1 MVRRRLLKN
10 HRIFPVVQYYFKYKD
25 EDWSKIE
32 IPDNILLEINAIG
45 HFVIVLKNII
55 KDAGCGKP
63 LMRFYKVDYYDTLCA
78 EAQVASEYLRRG
90 YLIRWPSI
98 FCQDP
103 PDLEIYDPETKI
115 DIDVEVK
122 IKESRGSIENIFN
135 SMSKGLQSL
144 KKRSNKDKP
153 AIIVVHNKD
162 DMGWENWLNN
172 DEVKKRLESRL
183 RNRGYDIVSG
193 VIFSG
198 GNGLMDIDGS
208 KQHFTRYL
216 AYTSRVAKCKLPKGF
231 LESSI

>member
-1 MVRRRLLKN
+1 MNHKAPAIPLYDKDIPCIIDEFLELLGGKDVVRRRLLKN

-25 EDWSKIE
+25 DDWSKIE

-103 PDLEIYDPETKI
+103 P
-115 DIDVEVK
+115 
-122 IKESRGSIENIFN
+122 
-135 SMSKGLQSL
+135 
-144 KKRSNKDKP
+144 
-153 AIIVVHNKD
+153 
-162 DMGWENWLNN
+162 
-172 DEVKKRLESRL
+172 
-183 RNRGYDIVSG
+183 
-193 VIFSG
+193 
-198 GNGLMDIDGS
+198 GN
-208 KQHFTRYL
+208 
-216 AYTSRVAKCKLPKGF
+216 
-231 LESSI
+231 